1 MGAEMEAAEE
11 EIEQLR
17 NELRLS
23 RRKRALIPFLGDGLK
38 WLFGTSTEKDTEK
51 LHQEIKHVKTS
62 IGKLHHITELQATL
76 IGALSKEQTTNKRN
90 IALLA
95 KKSEELETTLFNVQQ
110 RNEWTMANIRR
121 EIDLNQ
127 VITSAI
133 RTAGAA
139 VMAFRHET
147 QRICQAMADTQQGRV
162 TPTILTPRDL
172 KETLNSIKNHLPSG
186 WTPAIGKTDTPAEIY
201 SILDVAAIA
210 TVGGWEIHIQIPL
223 EYQAYS
229 DFLLY
234 EVKSIPTHFINS
246 SMAVETYTPTNYF
259 AISNDQRLHI
269 EASSQDIRHCK
280 RLATKTICHK
290 LSPLIQ
296 ESREGCLYNAFRDN
310 RPQADI
316 DCTRKVVKTA
326 PQMYA
331 ITDRKWVYAL
341 PREEIFTMQ
350 CADSQTAT
358 QGFRLQGT
366 GIFSLPPGC
375 AALGDNYIIPAHL
388 KRNAG
393 ITKNFKMDDLTH
405 FKISLNLTALFSRLP
420 ETKALNQ
427 TILKQIIETMPT
439 SDTEDPLLTE
449 LKKKVQD
456 WQQPAD
462 DDESTGMSIISQ
474 TSISLGSLSLLGLM
488 ILTIILCRRSST
500 SSAHIIQTPLT
511 PVPTQIEPTSTIV
524 LADLQSRVGRLEQAY
539 QELKNDPGRAPRLEE
554 RLQDLQKKYDQIAPL
569 L

>member
-1 MGAEMEAAEE
+1 MAPPWLLWLYVIGFHAATAQVRELPEENEEVIPGLHSGLLFQPRGLLTLATGVWTAVVRFKHDDVRRQANTIRNQMQDITRTLVNLHGSQPNQTKDEETSRRGEYLSYMLDMWLREKGWMGAEMEAAEE

-290 LSPLIQ
+290 
-296 ESREGCLYNAFRDN
+296 
-310 RPQADI
+310 
-316 DCTRKVVKTA
+316 
-326 PQMYA
+326 
-331 ITDRKWVYAL
+331 
-341 PREEIFTMQ
+341 
-350 CADSQTAT
+350 
-358 QGFRLQGT
+358 
-366 GIFSLPPGC
+366 
-375 AALGDNYIIPAHL
+375 
-388 KRNAG
+388 
-393 ITKNFKMDDLTH
+393 
-405 FKISLNLTALFSRLP
+405 
-420 ETKALNQ
+420 
-427 TILKQIIETMPT
+427 
-439 SDTEDPLLTE
+439 
-449 LKKKVQD
+449 
-456 WQQPAD
+456 
-462 DDESTGMSIISQ
+462 
-474 TSISLGSLSLLGLM
+474 
-488 ILTIILCRRSST
+488 
-500 SSAHIIQTPLT
+500 
-511 PVPTQIEPTSTIV
+511 
-524 LADLQSRVGRLEQAY
+524 
-539 QELKNDPGRAPRLEE
+539 
-554 RLQDLQKKYDQIAPL
+554 
-569 L
+569 